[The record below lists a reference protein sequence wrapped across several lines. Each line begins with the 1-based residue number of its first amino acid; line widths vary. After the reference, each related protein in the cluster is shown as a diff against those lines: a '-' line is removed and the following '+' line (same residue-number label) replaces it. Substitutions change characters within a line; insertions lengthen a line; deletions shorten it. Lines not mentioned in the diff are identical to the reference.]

1 MPLPLPAATAH
12 QRAWVAPA
20 HRLAAVNSACC
31 RQETLQKSLAP
42 LQKNRRDLDQALQEI
57 GVLTNEVQE
66 GIAM

>member
-1 MPLPLPAATAH
+1 MPLPLPATASH
-12 QRAWVAPA
+12 QRARVAPTN
-20 HRLAAVNSACC
+20 RLAAVNSACC

-57 GVLTNEVQE
+57 GALTNEVQE